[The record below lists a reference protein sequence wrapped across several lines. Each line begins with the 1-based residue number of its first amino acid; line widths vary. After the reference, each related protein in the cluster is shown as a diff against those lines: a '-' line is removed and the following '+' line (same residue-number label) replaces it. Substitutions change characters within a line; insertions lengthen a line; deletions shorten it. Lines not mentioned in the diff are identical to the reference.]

1 MPAKPPKAF
10 DVWFVVANTVYK
22 AVPYNVVADWTQQ
35 GRLAGTD
42 MVRPTGTQE
51 AWVKV
56 SEYELLA
63 DYLPLPVARVV
74 PAPEE
79 NLIPAEV
86 VGEERPQAPAGPTV
100 ELPDPEPG
108 PTVSRFEEDDEVD
121 MIPLIDISLVLLIF
135 FMMTT
140 TVAAISRIS
149 VPEMTNASKVDPS
162 GQTLVI
168 YLDQTGPGQV
178 EYAVGKGTT
187 APAGPD
193 AKLTEKEVLLR
204 LDALMSEA
212 TQAVKVRIAAHQD
225 LPYEVVERI
234 MKELERRK
242 QRGVQISEYT
252 LEVGERRGQ

>member
-1 MPAKPPKAF
+1 MSAPNAY
-10 DVWFVVANTVYK
+10 DVWLLRDNTVYK
-22 AVPYNVVADWTQQ
+22 GVPFQVVADWVQQ
-35 GRLAGTD
+35 SRLGPDDRVKPTDGTD
-42 MVRPTGTQE
+42 WTPVVEVPLFE
-51 AWVKV
+51 P
-56 SEYELLA
+56 
-63 DYLPLPVARVV
+63 YLPR
-74 PAPEE
+74 
-79 NLIPAEV
+79 
-86 VGEERPQAPAGPTV
+86 
-100 ELPDPEPG
+100 PEP
-108 PTVSRFEEDDEVD
+108 PRANDVAEALEPVEFDIRWKRRHQDDDEDVD